1 MLWRGA
7 SYIEW
12 DVGSEVGDGD
22 SDFEWD
28 VHAPVIFSGTPDKF
42 WIGAGA
48 AELNGVPSG
57 LEGAPLF
64 RWVFDVLEG
73 RG

>member
-1 MLWRGA
+1 MPRKGA
-7 SYIEW
+7 SDIEG
-12 DVGSEVGDGD
+12 DGGSELGGGD
-22 SDFEWD
+22 SDTGWG
-28 VHAPVIFSGTPDKF
+28 VHAPVIFRRTPDTF

-48 AELNGVPSG
+48 AVLNDVPSG
-57 LEGAPLF
+57 VEGAPLF